1 MAIERH
7 FNFGKALDRIKI
19 EIDTEDTLAGASE
32 QMELEES
39 FEQARL
45 RGKDYGNGYYDG
57 WWDSV
62 KYYKE
67 RTKRRRESIHKKYHE
82 LYKRWVLKDGKECLD
97 K

>member
-1 MAIERH
+1 MAIERY
-7 FNFGKALDRIKI
+7 FDFGKALDRIKI
-19 EIDTEDTLAGASE
+19 EIDTEDTLAEASE

-57 WWDSV
+57 WRDSV

-67 RTKRRRESIHKKYHE
+67 RTKRRRESIHQKYHE
-82 LYKRWVLKDGKECLD
+82 LYKRWALNDGKEYLD